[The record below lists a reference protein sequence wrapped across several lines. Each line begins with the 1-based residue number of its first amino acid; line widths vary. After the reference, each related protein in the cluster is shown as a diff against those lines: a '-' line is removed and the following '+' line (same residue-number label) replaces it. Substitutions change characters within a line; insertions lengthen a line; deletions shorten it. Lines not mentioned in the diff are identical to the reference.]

1 MANDLVVIDS
11 KLDRLLESPP
21 SEAIRLI
28 NQEYQI
34 ARDKQ
39 LFVAALAAK
48 LVVRVAKEK
57 CHGG

>member
-28 NQEYQI
+28 VQEYQI
-34 ARDKQ
+34 ANDRQ
-39 LFVAALAAK
+39 AFVMAMAAK
-48 LVVRVAKEK
+48 LVVLTKRGAK
-57 CHGG
+57 C